1 MSIQRKHKIPVF
13 IFLFLVGVG
22 FGVWGMV
29 LPPNGVIDGS
39 VLILIA
45 QIFVLAASVYGFEVH
60 FDIKEGKFDAGES
73 KEEHRQDEPINDEP
87 SEFQQP

>member
-73 KEEHRQDEPINDEP
+73 KEEHKQNEPINDEFGE
-87 SEFQQP
+87 SQQP

>member
-1 MSIQRKHKIPVF
+1 MGIQRKHKIPVF

-45 QIFVLAASVYGFEVH
+45 QIFVLAASVYGFEIH
-60 FDIKEGKFDAGES
+60 FDIKEGKFDAGHS
-73 KEEHRQDEPINDEP
+73 EEEYKQNEPINDEF
-87 SEFQQP
+87 SESQQP